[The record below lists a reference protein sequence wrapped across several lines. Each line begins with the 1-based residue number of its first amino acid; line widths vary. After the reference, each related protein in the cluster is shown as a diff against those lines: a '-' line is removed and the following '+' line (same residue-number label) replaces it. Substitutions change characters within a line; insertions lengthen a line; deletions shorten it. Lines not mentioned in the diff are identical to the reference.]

1 MMLTELTIILFVMM
15 LITGTSYQIS
25 SEKKCRSAAAR
36 LALKG
41 GTTALAG
48 LYALYVYL
56 LFGQPFM
63 LLMAIGILLCA
74 AADVLLEI
82 KFLWGTACFAAGH
95 LFYIASF
102 IIRKAPV
109 LPSLLLFFALVLF
122 IFFVVRRF
130 GHQAETDIRPYF
142 AYALVIS
149 LMVSSA
155 LAQPFPVFLGAL
167 LFMVS
172 DGIIARRLLFPD
184 KNPWDRA
191 CILLYYAAQ
200 FILAVTLTL

>member
-1 MMLTELTIILFVMM
+1 MPHTELSIILFVLM

-25 SEKKCRSAAAR
+25 SEKKCCSSSVR

-41 GTTALAG
+41 GTTAFAG
-48 LYALYVYL
+48 LFALYVYT
-56 LFGQPFM
+56 LFGQTYM

-82 KFLWGTACFAAGH
+82 KFIRGTACFAAGH

-102 IIRKAPV
+102 IIRKAPG
-109 LPSLLLFFALVLF
+109 LPSLLLFLALVSF
-122 IFFVVRRF
+122 VFFVTRRY
-130 GHQAETDIRPYF
+130 GRQAQMDIRPYS
-142 AYALVIS
+142 AYALIIS
-149 LMVSSA
+149 LMASLA
-155 LAQPFPVFLGAL
+155 LAQPLPVFLGAL
-167 LFMVS
+167 LFVVS

-200 FILAVTLTL
+200 FVLAITLTL